1 MFRFLS
7 VLGLVST
14 LLFVGAVRADEE
26 GAKGKGKKGNP
37 EKLFKKLD
45 TNNDGKL
52 SLEEFKGVANLGK
65 GKLKDKPELIERIFK
80 KMDANGDGFVTLEEF
95 KKFRQEHAKKKNEN
109 TEEKK

>member
-7 VLGLVST
+7 VLGLVSA
-14 LLFVGAVRADEE
+14 LLFAGAVRADEE
-26 GAKGKGKKGNP
+26 GGKGKKGNP

-52 SLEEFKGVANLGK
+52 SLEEFKGIANMGK

-80 KMDANGDGFVTLEEF
+80 KMDADGDGFVSLEEF
-95 KKFRQEHAKKKNEN
+95 KKFRQEHAKKKKEN